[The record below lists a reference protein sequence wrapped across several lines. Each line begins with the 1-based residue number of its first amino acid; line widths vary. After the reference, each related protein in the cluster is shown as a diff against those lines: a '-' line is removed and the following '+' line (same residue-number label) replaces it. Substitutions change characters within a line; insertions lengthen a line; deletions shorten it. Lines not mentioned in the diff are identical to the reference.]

1 VRWHDIG
8 GADEIAKRKR
18 LVVSD
23 GEDSIVVV
31 AHEGC
36 VYAMDNIC
44 IHREREL
51 VKGVVLKGKLVC
63 PGHQWAF
70 ALDSGWE
77 AVKEECQPTYD
88 VRVTDAGRVELDLDS
103 KARRAAPTTDPV
115 PTADPAPAES

>member
-1 VRWHDIG
+1 MSERWTDIG
-8 GADEIAKRKR
+8 GFDEIAKRKR
-18 LVVSD
+18 LVVTD
-23 GEDSIVVV
+23 GDNSVVVV

-36 VYAMDNIC
+36 VYALDNVC

-77 AVKEECQPTYD
+77 AVKQECQPTYD
-88 VRVTDAGRVELDLDS
+88 VRVTGDGRVEVDLGS
-103 KARRAAPTTDPV
+103 KATRVVAVAGE
-115 PTADPAPAES
+115 TAVADG